1 MPFEMHPVPAPFPR
15 PDRASRPHPGRAI
28 PHTPGVAT
36 RARRSGFAAALALAL
51 SAWACS
57 ERGPAAQEAPEAQG
71 TVSASNGQAIAELVA
86 AFTPPDPASTSD
98 RLDAWYRDQRAV
110 LERLSSG
117 EESLGLE
124 ALETY
129 RRSSAEPESV
139 RAALLQVAA
148 RTAPETAAPLLEQ
161 LILEYDPAVGLGLRT
176 EAVRLLAESAP
187 ERAVGL
193 LEPLVRTTA
202 HKRTLPPQEALVRGY
217 AEAARRLSRD
227 PAPALADVAIDLA
240 QPPDARYVA
249 IEELGRSGSLAARK
263 ALEVVLVESSADGYV
278 RRKAAQALQGSLPK
292 EELCPILLRVAD
304 RETDPIFLVFLAD
317 MIEKNGC

>member
-1 MPFEMHPVPAPFPR
+1 MPLKLNPDLASFPGPRRSSRAHPERAFP
-15 PDRASRPHPGRAI
+15 HI
-28 PHTPGVAT
+28 PRVAH
-36 RARRSGFAAALALAL
+36 RARKGGFAAALALAL
-51 SAWACS
+51 GAWACS
-57 ERGPAAQEAPEAQG
+57 EGGPAAQGPPQAQG
-71 TVSASNGQAIAELVA
+71 TASASRGPAIAELVA
-86 AFTPPDPASTSD
+86 AFTPPDPTSTSD
-98 RLDAWYRDQRAV
+98 RMDAWYRDQRAV

-124 ALETY
+124 ALEAF
-129 RRSSAEPESV
+129 RRSSAEPEPV
-139 RAALLQVAA
+139 RAALLQLAA
-148 RTAPETAAPLLEQ
+148 RTAPQTAAPLLEQ
-161 LILEYDPAVGLGLRT
+161 LVLEYDPAVGLGLRT

-193 LEPLVRTTA
+193 LEPLVRTSS
-202 HKRTLPPQEALVRGY
+202 HKRTLPPQEALVRSY

-227 PAPALADVAIDLA
+227 PSPALADVAIDLA

-249 IEELGRSGSLAARK
+249 IEELGRSGGLAARK